1 MMNPKLHTP
10 VCDLLGCKLPIVL
23 AGMGGVARSDLVIAV
38 TRAGGFGFLGM
49 VRESPALI
57 KSEVEKIRAATSC
70 DFGVNL
76 VPAAT
81 KPDLL
86 NAEIA
91 TILELRVPVVALF
104 WDIIPEVAQRLRAA
118 GVLVVYQVGSVAEAK
133 AAESAGAQILI
144 AQGVEAG
151 GHVRGLTPRNELV
164 RAVVQNVSVPV
175 LAAGG
180 IVSGSQLVEALSL
193 GAQGVVLGTALLATT
208 ESFAHDFHK
217 QRIVLARAGETILT
231 QAFHVNWPRGANV
244 RVLPNPVTRGEMG
257 DPFTAAK
264 QVIGKEGDRNIWLFS
279 TDSPQK
285 NMTGEFELM
294 ALYAGGGSGAIGDI
308 VPAGERIAAIIAEA
322 ESAFDR
328 GTAAASGDETPVSA
342 SPVCYAR
349 ESDDAYAGFASRDE
363 LIAFCNLLLEAER
376 AGARITARMWVE
388 ASDSSRRDLL
398 RSVQHDESAWCAMLR
413 KWISHLGGEASDRTG
428 DFYGK
433 CLAIADPDER
443 LAFLNRG
450 QGWVMRKIREMLPKI
465 RDDAMHADLKDMLEV
480 HEANIARAEAAL
492 AHAGIPGTS

>member
-1 MMNPKLHTP
+1 MNPKLHTP
-10 VCDLLGCKLPIVL
+10 VCDLLGCELPIVL

-91 TILELRVPVVALF
+91 TILELRMPVVALF
-104 WDIIPEVAQRLRAA
+104 WDIMPEVVQRLRAA
-118 GVLVVYQVGSVAEAK
+118 GVLVAYQIGSVEEAK
-133 AAESAGAQILI
+133 AAAAAGAQILI

-164 RAVVQNVSVPV
+164 RVVATQVSLPV

-180 IVSGSQLVEALSL
+180 IIDGSQLVEALSL
-193 GAQGVVLGTALLATT
+193 GAQGIVLGTALLATT

-217 QRIVLARAGETILT
+217 QRIVTARAGETVLT

-257 DPFTAAK
+257 DPFTAGK
-264 QVIGKEGDRNIWLFS
+264 RVIGKEGERNIWLFS

-285 NMTGEFELM
+285 NMTGEFEHM
-294 ALYAGGGSGAIGDI
+294 ALYAGTGSGTIRDI
-308 VPAGERIAAIIAEA
+308 VPAGERMGAIMTEAEA
-322 ESAFDR
+322 ALAP
-328 GTAAASGDETPVSA
+328 GTVAAPAGETNVSA

-363 LIAFCNLLLEAER
+363 LIRFCNLLLEAER
-376 AGARITARMWVE
+376 AGARITARMWVD
-388 ASDSSRRDLL
+388 ASDAALRDLL
-398 RSVQHDESAWCAMLR
+398 RRIQHDESACCAMLR
-413 KWISHLGGEASDRTG
+413 KWILHLDGEASDRTG

-443 LAFLNRG
+443 LAFVNRG
-450 QGWVMRKIREMLPKI
+450 QGWVVRKIREMLPKI
-465 RDDAMHADLKDMLEV
+465 RDDAMHADLKAMLDV
-480 HEANIARAEAAL
+480 HEANIARAETAVKCNADK
-492 AHAGIPGTS
+492 

>member
-1 MMNPKLHTP
+1 MNPKLHRP
-10 VCDLLGCKLPIVL
+10 VCDLLGCRLPIVL
-23 AGMGGVARSDLVIAV
+23 AGMGGVARSDLVVAA

-57 KSEVEKIRAATSC
+57 KSEVEKVRAATAGE
-70 DFGVNL
+70 FGVNL
-76 VPAAT
+76 IPAAT

-91 TILELRVPVVALF
+91 AVLELRVPVVALF
-104 WDIIPEVAQRLRAA
+104 WDIDPEVVRRLRAA
-118 GVLVVYQVGSVAEAK
+118 GVLVVYQIGSVEEARQAEA
-133 AAESAGAQILI
+133 AGAQILI

-151 GHVRGLTPRNELV
+151 GHVRALTPRNELV
-164 RAVVQNVSVPV
+164 SAVVRNASVPV

-180 IVSGSQLVEALSL
+180 IVSGAQVVEALSL

-217 QRIVLARAGETILT
+217 QSIVGSRAGETILT

-244 RVLPNPVTRGEMG
+244 RVLPNAVTRGEMG
-257 DPFTAAK
+257 DPFTAPK
-264 QVIGKEGDRNIWLFS
+264 QVIGKEGERNIWLFS

-294 ALYAGGGSGAIGDI
+294 ALYAGAGSGAIAEV
-308 VPAGERIAAIIAEA
+308 VPAGERIAAIMAEA
-322 ESAFDR
+322 EAALGR
-328 GTAAASGDETPVSA
+328 GTAAIPEDEAQGST

-349 ESDDAYAGFASRDE
+349 EMDDTYAGFASSGE

-376 AGARITARMWVE
+376 AGARITARMSVE
-388 ASDSSRRDLL
+388 ASDPARRDLL
-398 RSVQHDESAWCAMLR
+398 RSIQHDESSYCAMLR
-413 KWISHLGGEASDRTG
+413 KWISHFGGEASDRIG

-433 CLAIADPDER
+433 CLAIADPDAR
-443 LAFLNRG
+443 LGFLNRG
-450 QGWVMRKIREMLPKI
+450 QGWVARKIREMLPKI

-480 HEANIARAEAAL
+480 HEANIARAEEEREKR
-492 AHAGIPGTS
+492 SE

>member
-1 MMNPKLHTP
+1 MNPRLHTP
-10 VCDLLGCKLPIVL
+10 VCDLLGCELPIVL

-57 KSEVEKIRAATSC
+57 KSEVEKIRAATSR

-81 KPDLL
+81 KPELL

-91 TILELRVPVVALF
+91 AILELRVPVVALF
-104 WDIIPEVAQRLRAA
+104 WDIIPEAVQRLRAA
-118 GVLVVYQVGSVAEAK
+118 GVLVVYQVGSVEEAK
-133 AAESAGAQILI
+133 AAEAAGAQILI

-151 GHVRGLTPRNELV
+151 GHVRGLTSRTELV
-164 RAVVQNVSVPV
+164 RAVAQSVSVPV

-180 IVSGSQLVEALSL
+180 IVSGGQLVEALSL
-193 GAQGVVLGTALLATT
+193 GAQGIVLGTALLATN

-217 QRIVLARAGETILT
+217 RRIVSARVGDTVLT

-244 RVLPNPVTRGEMG
+244 RVLPNRVTRGEMG
-257 DPFTAAK
+257 DPFTAPK
-264 QVIGKEGDRNIWLFS
+264 QVIGKEGERNIWLFS

-294 ALYAGGGSGAIGDI
+294 ALYAGAGSGMIRDI
-308 VPAGERIAAIIAEA
+308 VPAGERMAAIMAEA
-322 ESAFDR
+322 EAALDH
-328 GTAAASGDETPVSA
+328 GTAAVRADEENGSA

-349 ESDDAYAGFASRDE
+349 ESDDAYAGFAARDE

-376 AGARITARMWVE
+376 AGARITVRMWVE
-388 ASDSSRRDLL
+388 SSDASRRDLL
-398 RSVQHDESAWCAMLR
+398 RSVQRDESGFCAMLR
-413 KWISHLGGEASDRTG
+413 KWILHLGGEASDRTG

-433 CLAIADPDER
+433 CLAIADADER
-443 LAFLNRG
+443 LTFLNRG
-450 QGWVMRKIREMLPKI
+450 QGWVVRKIREMLPKI
-465 RDDAMHADLKDMLEV
+465 RDDAMHADLKNMLEV
-480 HEANIARAEAAL
+480 HEANIASADAL
-492 AHAGIPGTS
+492 LG

>member
-1 MMNPKLHTP
+1 MNPKLHTA

-49 VRESPALI
+49 VRESPSLI
-57 KSEVEKIRAATSC
+57 KSEVEKVRAATSC

-76 VPAAT
+76 VPVAT

-91 TILELRVPVVALF
+91 MILELRVPVVALF
-104 WDIIPEVAQRLRAA
+104 WDIIPEVVQRLRRA
-118 GVLVVYQVGSVAEAK
+118 GVLVVYQIGSVEEAK
-133 AAESAGAQILI
+133 AAEAAGAQILI

-151 GHVRGLTPRNELV
+151 GHVRGLTPRNELLG
-164 RAVVQNVSVPV
+164 AVVQNTSVPV

-193 GAQGVVLGTALLATT
+193 GAQGVVIGTALLATA

-217 QRIVLARAGETILT
+217 QRIVGANAGETVLT

-244 RVLPNPVTRGEMG
+244 RVLPNAVTRGEKG
-257 DPFTAAK
+257 DPFTTGK
-264 QVIGKEGDRNIWLFS
+264 QVIGKEGERNIWLFS

-285 NMTGEFELM
+285 NMTGKFGLM
-294 ALYAGGGSGAIGDI
+294 ALYAGTGSGMIRDI
-308 VPAGERIAAIIAEA
+308 VPAGERMAAIMAQAEA
-322 ESAFDR
+322 VFVR
-328 GTAAASGDETPVSA
+328 GTAAAQESETHVPA
-342 SPVCYAR
+342 SPVCYAG
-349 ESDDAYAGFASRDE
+349 ESDDAYGGFASRDE

-376 AGARITARMWVE
+376 AGARITARMWVD
-388 ASDSSRRDLL
+388 ASDAARRDLL
-398 RSVQHDESAWCAMLR
+398 RSVQHDESAYCAMLR
-413 KWISHLGGEASDRTG
+413 KWISHLGGEPSDRTG

-450 QGWVMRKIREMLPKI
+450 QSWVARKIREMLPKI
-465 RDDAMHADLKDMLEV
+465 RDDAMHGDLKAMLEV
-480 HEANIARAEAAL
+480 HEANIARAETATMR
-492 AHAGIPGTS
+492 AGIPGKP

>member
-1 MMNPKLHTP
+1 MNPQLHTP

-57 KSEVEKIRAATSC
+57 KSEIEKIRAATSC

-91 TILELRVPVVALF
+91 AILEQRVPVVALF
-104 WDIIPEVAQRLRAA
+104 WDINPDAVRRLRAA
-118 GVLVVYQVGSVAEAK
+118 GVLVVYQIGSIEEAK
-133 AAESAGAQILI
+133 DAESAGAQILI

-164 RAVVQNVSVPV
+164 RAVVRNVSVPV

-180 IVSGSQLVEALSL
+180 IVSGRHLVEALSL

-208 ESFAHDFHK
+208 ESFAHEYHK
-217 QRIVLARAGETILT
+217 QCIVAARTGETILT

-244 RVLPNPVTRGEMG
+244 RVLPNAVTRGEFG
-257 DPFTAAK
+257 DPFTTAK
-264 QVIGKEGDRNIWLFS
+264 RMIGKEGERNIWLFS

-285 NMTGEFELM
+285 NMTGELEHM
-294 ALYAGGGSGAIGDI
+294 ALYAGTGSGVIRDI
-308 VPAGERIAAIIAEA
+308 VPAGERMRTIMAEA
-322 ESAFDR
+322 EAALGG
-328 GTAAASGDETPVSA
+328 GTAAVSGDETHVAA
-342 SPVCYAR
+342 SPVCYVR
-349 ESDDAYAGFASRDE
+349 ESDDTYAGFASRDE
-363 LIAFCNLLLEAER
+363 LIGFCNLLLEAER
-376 AGARITARMWVE
+376 AGARITARMCVD
-388 ASDSSRRDLL
+388 ASGAARRDLL
-398 RSVQHDESAWCAMLR
+398 RSIQHDESACCAMLR
-413 KWISHLGGEASDRTG
+413 KWILHLGGEAPDRTG

-443 LAFLNRG
+443 LAFVNRG
-450 QGWVMRKIREMLPKI
+450 QGWVVRKIREMLPKI
-465 RDDAMHADLKDMLEV
+465 HDGAMHADLKDMLKL
-480 HEANIARAEAAL
+480 HEANIARADAVL
-492 AHAGIPGTS
+492 KRNL

>member
-1 MMNPKLHTP
+1 MSPELHTAA
-10 VCDLLGCKLPIVL
+10 CDLLDCRLPILL

-57 KSEVEKIRAATSC
+57 KSEVEKIRAATPGG
-70 DFGVNL
+70 FGVNL
-76 VPAAT
+76 IPAAT
-81 KPDLL
+81 KADLL

-91 TILELRVPVVALF
+91 MILELRVPVVALF
-104 WDIIPEVAQRLRAA
+104 WDIVPEVVQRLRAA

-133 AAESAGAQILI
+133 DAEAAGAQMLI

-151 GHVRGLTPRNELV
+151 GHVRGLAPRNELV
-164 RAVVQNVSVPV
+164 RDVVQNVSLPV

-180 IVSGSQLVEALSL
+180 IVSGGQLVEALSL
-193 GAQGVVLGTALLATT
+193 GAQGIVLGTALLATT

-217 QRIVLARAGETILT
+217 QRIVAARGGETILT

-257 DPFTAAK
+257 DPVTAEK
-264 QVIGKEGDRNIWLFS
+264 RVIGKEGERNIWLFS

-285 NMTGEFELM
+285 NMTGQFELM
-294 ALYAGGGSGAIGDI
+294 ALYAGAGSDMIHDI
-308 VPAGERIAAIIAEA
+308 VPAGERIATIMAEA
-322 ESAFDR
+322 ESALGR
-328 GTAAASGDETPVSA
+328 GAAAAQESGTHGSA

-363 LIAFCNLLLEAER
+363 LIAFYNLLLEAER
-376 AGARITARMWVE
+376 AGARITARMWVD
-388 ASDSSRRDLL
+388 AFNAAKRDLL
-398 RSVQHDESAWCAMLR
+398 RSIQHDESACCAMLR

-433 CLAIADPDER
+433 CLAISNPDER
-443 LAFLNRG
+443 LAFVNRG
-450 QGWVMRKIREMLPKI
+450 QGWVVRKIREMLPKI
-465 RDDAMHADLKDMLEV
+465 RDDAMHTDLKAMLEV
-480 HEANIARAEAAL
+480 HEANIARAEMVVKQR
-492 AHAGIPGTS
+492 